1 MGIACAMPTTDRT
14 TTDFTIRATAEAQV
28 MPRVLE
34 LFALRG
40 LVPSRFH
47 GRVMAD
53 GRLQIDI
60 AVGGLDA
67 GQATHLAAR
76 LRNIILVESVLLRPP
91 AMRRSA

>member
-1 MGIACAMPTTDRT
+1 MPTTDRT
-14 TTDFTIRATAEAQV
+14 TTDFTIRAVAEPQALA
-28 MPRVLE
+28 RVLE
-34 LFALRG
+34 LFVLRG

>member
-34 LFALRG
+34 LFALRS

-47 GRVMAD
+47 GQVMAD

-60 AVGGLDA
+60 AVGGLDV

-76 LRNIILVESVLLRPP
+76 LRNIILVESVLLRQP
-91 AMRRSA
+91 AMRRRA